1 MNRTMTSLLAIG
13 VGVAAYQLAQRNNL
27 MNGRTMRK
35 MRQEIIKINKII

>member
-35 MRQEIIKINKII
+35 MRRRLMQAIR